1 MNDYNQEFQQI
12 WQRLTE
18 KGNIKPCANPQ
29 GFVLGG
35 QPGAGKSNLLKNIE
49 NKLNGN
55 VLIINADEFRRYHPQ
70 FDEIQVQYGD
80 DAPKHTA
87 EFSGKMAE
95 RILNKALTEHY
106 NIAIEGTFRTA
117 ETPLN
122 TLDLM
127 KAYGYQTVVHI
138 QTCPKEIS
146 WQSTIKRYNAMI
158 KAGLTPRSVDKT
170 HHDLVCD
177 RLPENADTVYQS
189 GKVDEFQVYSR
200 NGLIFDGKTSKGLPS
215 KVIQQ
220 ELNKT
225 AIIFA
230 KETYIAKAKT
240 LNGQDKVRLKMYQD
254 TVEQTIA
261 QEKDPNQKQAA
272 WLHFYQYVAERIKDG
287 KLNLPKP
294 IPTEQA
300 QQMMK
305 QLTQTQSQTQTI
317 QIPKKHKR

>member
-1 MNDYNQEFQQI
+1 MNYNYEKQFQDI
-12 WQRLTE
+12 WQDLLR
-18 KGNIKPCANPQ
+18 KYPNAKPCVNPQ

-35 QPGAGKSNLLKNIE
+35 QPAAGKSNLLEKIVN
-49 NKLNGN
+49 NLDGN

-70 FDEIQVQYGD
+70 FDTIQAKYDD
-80 DAPKHTA
+80 DAPKYTA
-87 EFSGKMAE
+87 QFSGQMAE
-95 RILNKALTEHY
+95 QTLNKALTERY

-127 KAYGYQTVVHI
+127 KSHGYKTTVYI
-138 QTCPKEIS
+138 QTCPREIS
-146 WQSTIKRYNAMI
+146 WQGTIKRYNAMI
-158 KAGLTPRSVDKT
+158 KAGLTPRAVDKA

-189 GKVDEFQVYSR
+189 GKADAFQVYSR

-215 KVIQQ
+215 QVVQQ

-254 TVEQTIA
+254 TVAQTIA

-287 KLNLPKP
+287 KLDLPKP
-294 IPTEQA
+294 IPIE
-300 QQMMK
+300 
-305 QLTQTQSQTQTI
+305 
-317 QIPKKHKR
+317 

>member
-1 MNDYNQEFQQI
+1 MNDYNQEFQKI
-12 WQRLTE
+12 WDDLLDDYQ
-18 KGNIKPCANPQ
+18 NAKPCNNPQ

-70 FDEIQVQYGD
+70 FDEIQAQYGD

-127 KAYGYQTVVHI
+127 KAYGYQTAVHI
-138 QTCPKEIS
+138 QICPKEIS

-158 KAGLTPRSVDKT
+158 KAGLTPRAVDKA

-189 GKVDEFQVYSR
+189 GKADEFQVYSR
-200 NGLIFDGKTSKGLPS
+200 NGLIFDSQTSQDLPS

-220 ELNKT
+220 ELNK
-225 AIIFA
+225 IPL
-230 KETYIAKAKT
+230 KELEQQYQAAKAT
-240 LNGQDKVRLKMYQD
+240 LSPK
-254 TVEQTIA
+254 EQ
-261 QEKDPNQKQAA
+261 ES
-272 WLHFYQYVAERIKDG
+272 LSVAERLIQHSFEQSNISSHTREYYLGNFYRNVTEEIKNG
-287 KLNLPKP
+287 
-294 IPTEQA
+294 TF
-300 QQMMK
+300 
-305 QLTQTQSQTQTI
+305 
-317 QIPKKHKR
+317 QIPNSYDKAPIISKKTDKGIDI